1 MHISYN
7 ANSNNWPPI
16 THGWEKQQLTTSQI
30 SLFLLFFIQA
40 ADTKDTCQCCELVG
54 EMKGKYVTPSGPGNK
69 FLFMICIGMNVIPH
83 GKESESQ

>member
-1 MHISYN
+1 VGKATAYNLADFSIS
-7 ANSNNWPPI
+7 S
-16 THGWEKQQLTTSQI
+16 
-30 SLFLLFFIQA
+30 FFIQA